1 MSRLISVKDH
11 QELKK
16 DRIVGAVINC
26 DKDAFATFI
35 HKKNQRKK
43 DQEKISLLEKEEIL
57 YAMFLKSLLV
67 VCQTTEE
74 TFYLQTKKKMNS

>member
-35 HKKNQRKK
+35 HKKKRYSERNASFFVYNRL
-43 DQEKISLLEKEEIL
+43 KIVG
-57 YAMFLKSLLV
+57 KS
-67 VCQTTEE
+67 
-74 TFYLQTKKKMNS
+74 

>member
-26 DKDAFATFI
+26 DKDAFTTFI

-43 DQEKISLLEKEEIL
+43 DQEKISLLETRIEQLE
-57 YAMFLKSLLV
+57 SLIAKLI
-67 VCQTTEE
+67 EN
-74 TFYLQTKKKMNS
+74 K